1 MGSIILYWIVALV
14 SHCLVVL
21 GLWILGLISF
31 EFPEGLGSRVLGFL
45 GVWLFGPMTLKL
57 GSAAS
62 RSVNNPPT
70 CVAGNGMWEELR
82 H

>member
-1 MGSIILYWIVALV
+1 MGSIILYRIVVLV

-21 GLWILGLISF
+21 GLWIWGPISF

-62 RSVNNPPT
+62 RSVNN
-70 CVAGNGMWEELR
+70 ELKPLTPIALR
-82 H
+82 RVL